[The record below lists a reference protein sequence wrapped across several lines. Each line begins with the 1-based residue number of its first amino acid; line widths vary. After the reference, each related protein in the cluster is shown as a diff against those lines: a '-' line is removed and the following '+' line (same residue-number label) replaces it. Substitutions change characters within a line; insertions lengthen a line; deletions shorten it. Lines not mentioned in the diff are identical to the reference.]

1 MSDDL
6 NLPTYVKWAN
16 EMENLMFDFNEG
28 LEKGGYSREEISN
41 ITKQSIAL
49 HLASYLMNAD
59 TVMQMIDETADLS
72 SMAVK
77 MAIEIKEKT
86 EGD

>member
-28 LEKGGYSREEISN
+28 LEKGGYSREEISS

-59 TVMQMIDETADLS
+59 NLRQMIHEVADLS